1 MLRIPAVSRFLSIRR
16 VVIGAAVV
24 VVIAG
29 VIAALRPEAVEVETA
44 VVGRGPLRVTVDAE
58 GRARVRDRFVVAAPV
73 SGRLER
79 MPLVEGDTVRAGDV
93 IARLAPAPFDEPS
106 ARQAGAR
113 VAAARAIALEAE
125 TRVRVADAAFGQA
138 RRDVE
143 RTRHL
148 HLAGA
153 VAARTLEEAELAVQ
167 TRTSDLAAA
176 RARVAATAADVEQAS
191 AALLH
196 AGGGAGGAGGAVVVR
211 APSAGRVLRLA
222 ERSER
227 VVAPGS
233 AIAEIGDVRNL
244 EVVVDV
250 LSSDAARVGEGMAVS
265 LDGWGGDGTVHGR
278 VRRVEPAATTR
289 VSALGVEEQRVNVL
303 VDVLD
308 PPASLGDRYRV
319 DASIVV
325 WEDDDVLSVPA
336 SALVR
341 MGAGW
346 AAYVVEAGRARLRS
360 IEVGRMGGATAQ
372 VLGGLAAGDRVIV
385 FPSDRIGEG
394 ARVAFAR

>member
-16 VVIGAAVV
+16 IVIGAAVV

-138 RRDVE
+138 RRDAE

-227 VVAPGS
+227 DRPADALAVYQR
-233 AIAEIGDVRNL
+233 IADEVL
-244 EVVVDV
+244 ERADRRAYR
-250 LSSDAARVGEGMAVS
+250 SAARILQRAQ
-265 LDGWGGDGTVHGR
+265 
-278 VRRVEPAATTR
+278 AA
-289 VSALGVEEQRVNVL
+289 AQ
-303 VDVLD
+303 
-308 PPASLGDRYRV
+308 AA
-319 DASIVV
+319 DAHDAFR
-325 WEDDDVLSVPA
+325 EYL
-336 SALVR
+336 
-341 MGAGW
+341 
-346 AAYVVEAGRARLRS
+346 ARLREQYRRRPTL
-360 IEVGRMGGATAQ
+360 IEILDKAD
-372 VLGGLAAGDRVIV
+372 LG
-385 FPSDRIGEG
+385 
-394 ARVAFAR
+394 